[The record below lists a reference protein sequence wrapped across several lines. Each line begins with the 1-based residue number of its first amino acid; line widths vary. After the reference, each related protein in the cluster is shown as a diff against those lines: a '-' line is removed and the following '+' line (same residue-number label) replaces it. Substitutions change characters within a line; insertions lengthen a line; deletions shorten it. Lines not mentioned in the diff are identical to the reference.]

1 MKVKS
6 LYVQKN
12 NVVTC
17 TLDMTIREALEV
29 LTTSGY
35 RCVPVVSGVEFVGLV
50 YKIDVKE
57 YLYEQNGSM
66 DDSIQ
71 KVMSDSD
78 AFVCPN
84 TSFVKA
90 LLTIK
95 RLPFLAIVENK
106 QLLGILTHSKVME
119 VLEDALGV
127 KTGGIHLTIAG
138 TDRKG
143 SLHSLL
149 DELRAFNIEGVL
161 SLDNGTK
168 LFRRTSIT
176 LPLSTSKEDIEA
188 IIRKVEHKGFRVI
201 DQETINHD

>member
-6 LYVQKN
+6 LYVQKT

-17 TLDMTIREALEV
+17 TDDMTVGEALEV
-29 LTTSGY
+29 LTKSGY
-35 RCVPVVSGVEFVGLV
+35 RCVPVVNGTNFVGLV

-57 YLYEQNGSM
+57 YIYEQNGSLT
-66 DDSIQ
+66 DSI
-71 KVMSDSD
+71 KEIVSDED
-78 AFVCPN
+78 AFVTPY

-95 RLPFLAIVENK
+95 RLPFLAVVEKK

-138 TDRKG
+138 TDRRG
-143 SLHSLL
+143 SLYSLL
-149 DELRAFNIEGVL
+149 DELKAFNIEGVL

-176 LPLSTSKEDIEA
+176 LPLSTSEEEIST

-201 DQETINHD
+201 DRETINHT